1 MNKITSITG
10 ILLAALT
17 LGGCASNEQTITI
30 GHNNYAESI
39 AFAHLWKTLLED
51 QGYQVELSL
60 VEKAMLFNGVENGDI
75 DIGFNT
81 WLPFT
86 DQAYVSLDSEEID
99 VQADGVLYEGT
110 TLGLAVPSYMDN
122 VETIGDLAGYF
133 DELKG
138 TITGIDP
145 GSALMQLTQDEV
157 IDHYGLEEFTLQSS
171 SEQAMIAELDAR
183 YKNEEPIVVTLWSPH
198 WTFGSYDLKFLDDPD
213 HVYGEEDDIYYMA
226 RNGLAEDEPDL
237 IQWLNNCHF
246 TEETLS
252 ELLTLQQQYEDDIDG
267 AVAEW
272 IEKHEDLVH
281 AWLEG

>member
-10 ILLAALT
+10 VLLAALT
-17 LGGCASNEQTITI
+17 LGGCASNETTITI

-39 AFAHLWKTLLED
+39 AFAHLWKTVLED

-110 TLGLAVPSYMDN
+110 TLGLAVPSYMDDA
-122 VETIGDLAGYF
+122 ETIKDLAGYF

-157 IDHYGLEEFTLQSS
+157 MDHYGLEEL
-171 SEQAMIAELDAR
+171 L
-183 YKNEEPIVVTLWSPH
+183 YNPL
-198 WTFGSYDLKFLDDPD
+198 
-213 HVYGEEDDIYYMA
+213 
-226 RNGLAEDEPDL
+226 
-237 IQWLNNCHF
+237 LNK
-246 TEETLS
+246 
-252 ELLTLQQQYEDDIDG
+252 Q
-267 AVAEW
+267 
-272 IEKHEDLVH
+272 
-281 AWLEG
+281 